1 MRLKVQIVFDSQNP
15 DVLSKF
21 YAAALQYIV
30 QPPPSGFASWEDAMK
45 AWEVPEEDWNS
56 STAIVDPEGR
66 GPRIYF
72 QKMDTPKLGK
82 NRMHIDINASIGS
95 SIPIEERKKQVNLAV
110 EYLVE
115 IGATKQNVCDD
126 EGEYWV
132 VMLDPEG
139 NEFCDQLDSQL
150 A

>member
-1 MRLKVQIVFDSQNP
+1 MRLKVQIVFDSKNP

-21 YAAALQYIV
+21 YAAALQYIL

-45 AWEVPEEDWNS
+45 AWEVPEKDWNS
-56 STAIVDPEGR
+56 ATAIVDPEGE

-82 NRMHIDINASIGS
+82 NRMHIDINATAGP
-95 SIPIEERKKQVNLAV
+95 SIPVEERKKRVNSVV

-115 IGATKQNVCDD
+115 IGATKQNVWDD

-132 VMLDPEG
+132 GMLDPDG
-139 NEFCDQLDSQL
+139 NEFCVQ
-150 A
+150 